1 MTYEVIPWNG
11 DSTPTQDQIRRIF
24 ENENL
29 SPSTWS
35 NGPGDKYSAHSH
47 SYHKVLY
54 CLQGSIVFNVEGESV
69 NLHPGD
75 RLEIAPGTSHSAD
88 VGPEG
93 VSCMEAPKR

>member
-1 MTYEVIPWNG
+1 MKYEVTPWDG
-11 DSTPTQDQIRRIF
+11 DSTPSQAEIRRIF

-47 SYHKVLY
+47 GYHKVLY
-54 CLQGSIVFNVEGESV
+54 CLRGSIVFNVEGASV
-69 NLHPGD
+69 NLQPGD
-75 RLEIAPGTSHSAD
+75 RLEIPPGTSHSAD

-93 VSCMEAPKR
+93 VSCMEAARH

>member
-1 MTYEVIPWNG
+1 MKYEVTPWDG
-11 DSTPTQDQIRRIF
+11 ASTPSQAEIRRIF

-47 SYHKVLY
+47 GYHKVLY

-69 NLHPGD
+69 NLKPGD
-75 RLEIAPGTSHSAD
+75 RLEIPPGTSHSAD
-88 VGPEG
+88 VGPDG
-93 VSCMEAPKR
+93 VSCMEAPRR

>member
-1 MTYEVIPWNG
+1 LTYEVIPWDG
-11 DSTPTQDQIRRIF
+11 DSTPSQDEIRQIFQR
-24 ENENL
+24 ENL

-35 NGPGDKYSAHSH
+35 NAPGDRYSAHSH

-93 VSCMEAPKR
+93 VSCMEAPRY

>member
-1 MTYEVIPWNG
+1 MKYEVTPWDG
-11 DSTPTQDQIRRIF
+11 DSTPGQAEIRRIF

-47 SYHKVLY
+47 GYHKVLY

-69 NLHPGD
+69 NLQPGD
-75 RLEIAPGTSHSAD
+75 RLEILPGTSHSAD

-93 VSCMEAPKR
+93 VSCMEAARH